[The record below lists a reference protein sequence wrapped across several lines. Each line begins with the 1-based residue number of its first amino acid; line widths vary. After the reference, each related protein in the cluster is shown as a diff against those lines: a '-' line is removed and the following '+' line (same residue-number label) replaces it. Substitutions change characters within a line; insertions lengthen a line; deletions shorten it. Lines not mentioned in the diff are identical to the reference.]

1 MHSQKN
7 GRRHGAYVVGFL
19 DLAGSLTLLLII
31 MEVEMSPSNCIFLAF
46 GAVFHHDYGRKGKDL
61 VVLLLVLPKH
71 RNSTNSPGILWSIS
85 RLWLKKL
92 VLWTVLL
99 RERRKPRDK
108 QTERGRW
115 PTKWV
120 NWYPFSQNYGGKIT
134 RKERKLILEISP
146 HFPGK
151 TMIVGGFG

>member
-1 MHSQKN
+1 
-7 GRRHGAYVVGFL
+7 
-19 DLAGSLTLLLII
+19 
-31 MEVEMSPSNCIFLAF
+31 MSPSNCIFLAF

-120 NWYPFSQNYGGKIT
+120 SPRIMVENYPKGKETSIGDT
-134 RKERKLILEISP
+134 PIFHEKP
-146 HFPGK
+146 
-151 TMIVGGFG
+151 MIMGGFG

>member
-1 MHSQKN
+1 
-7 GRRHGAYVVGFL
+7 
-19 DLAGSLTLLLII
+19 
-31 MEVEMSPSNCIFLAF
+31 MSPSNSIFLSF

-61 VVLLLVLPKH
+61 VALLLEVLEFF
-71 RNSTNSPGILWSIS
+71 GSIS

-108 QTERGRW
+108 QTERRRW

-120 NWYPFSQNYGGKIT
+120 NWYPFSHNNHGSGKLSEM
-134 RKERKLILEISP
+134 K
-146 HFPGK
+146 GN
-151 TMIVGGFG
+151 